1 MTQSRDPYGHLD
13 DERLAAFLDGG
24 LTPDERAWAVS
35 HFAACASCRGEMVAT
50 RRLLAAQAPTRRPW
64 RTIVPVLV
72 AAAIAFAF
80 VPRFVRMPNTP
91 ADVEKTAPPSAER
104 AAQPDGRAVVSVLEP
119 VDQSVVRDS
128 VVVFRWRSVGT
139 DATYHISLQDSTGGV
154 LWEATL
160 GDTSATLPRAVKLGA
175 RQQYFW
181 SVDAQLVDGRSA
193 RAGVHRFVA
202 P

>member
-1 MTQSRDPYGHLD
+1 MTQSRDPSAHLD

-24 LTPDERAWAVS
+24 LTPDDRDKAVS
-35 HFAACASCRGEMVAT
+35 HFAACASCRREMVAAQ
-50 RRLLAAQAPTRRPW
+50 RLLATHAPTRRPW
-64 RTIVPVLV
+64 RPIVPVLV
-72 AAAIAFAF
+72 AAALAFAF
-80 VPRFVRMPNTP
+80 VPRFVRTP
-91 ADVEKTAPPSAER
+91 STRTDAEKTAPPSAER
-104 AAQPDGRAVVSVLEP
+104 AAQPDVRAVVNVVEP

-128 VVVFRWRSVGT
+128 VVVFRWGSMGT

-160 GDTSATLPRAVKLGA
+160 GDTAATLPRAVKLGT
-175 RQQYFW
+175 RQLYFW

-193 RAGVHRFVA
+193 RSGVHRFLA